1 MIKDSLRISELIIK
15 YFKKNYSL
23 NTSLKS
29 PFSHFVMDV
38 FGLKPIQ
45 VTIIVTI
52 IGVGLQVGLGY
63 LKSGNAFDGR
73 QLLTS
78 AIIAIVIS
86 FTIVGAAV
94 QSIPEGADDMTVFL
108 ILIGVVAAI
117 AGIDQLVKNTGGAI
131 VTKLRE

>member
-1 MIKDSLRISELIIK
+1 
-15 YFKKNYSL
+15 
-23 NTSLKS
+23 
-29 PFSHFVMDV
+29 MDV
-38 FGLKPIQ
+38 FGLEPIQ
-45 VTIIVTI
+45 TTIIVTM

-63 LKSGNAFDGR
+63 LKSGHPFDGR

-78 AIIAIVIS
+78 AIIAIVVS
-86 FTIVGAAV
+86 FTVVGAAV

-117 AGIDQLVKNTGGAI
+117 AGIDQLVKNAGGAI

>member
-1 MIKDSLRISELIIK
+1 
-15 YFKKNYSL
+15 
-23 NTSLKS
+23 
-29 PFSHFVMDV
+29 MDV
-38 FGLKPIQ
+38 FGLEPIQ
-45 VTIIVTI
+45 ATIIVTI

-78 AIIAIVIS
+78 AIIALVVS
-86 FTIVGAAV
+86 FTVVGDAV
-94 QSIPEGADDMTVFL
+94 QSVPEGADDMTVFL

-131 VTKLRE
+131 AAKLRE

>member
-1 MIKDSLRISELIIK
+1 
-15 YFKKNYSL
+15 
-23 NTSLKS
+23 
-29 PFSHFVMDV
+29 MDV
-38 FGLKPIQ
+38 FGLEPIQ
-45 VTIIVTI
+45 ATIIVTM

-78 AIIAIVIS
+78 AIIAIVVS